1 MSILSKF
8 AALET
13 ASNKAGRTPMSA
25 EQVQA
30 CRDAIRSK
38 GRGYN
43 VHPNKFDVETPYSV
57 SINYDSKWNNYGSF
71 KSADVAAA
79 VGTIVSVAYF
89 GEKAKRGN
97 YSESVVESSEE
108 FTTWLADERNADIIA
123 KANGDAPQIHQVA
136 ATTPA
141 DEITF

>member
-25 EQVQA
+25 EQIQS

-43 VHPNKFDVETPYSV
+43 VHPNRFDIQTPYSV
-57 SINYDSKWNNYGSF
+57 SINYDNNWNNYGSF

-141 DEITF
+141 GEVTF

>member
-13 ASNKAGRTPMSA
+13 ASNKEGRTPMSE
-25 EQVQA
+25 EQVKS
-30 CRDAIRSK
+30 CREAIRRDN
-38 GRGYN
+38 RGYN
-43 VHPNKFDVETPYSV
+43 VHPNRFDIAVPYSV
-57 SINYDSKWNNYGSF
+57 SLNYDNTWNNFGSF

-79 VGTIVSVAYF
+79 VGTIVSAAYF

-97 YSESVVESSEE
+97 YSETVVESSEE
-108 FTTWLADERNADIIA
+108 FTTWLADQRNADIIA
-123 KANGDAPQIHQVA
+123 KANGDSPQIHQVA

-141 DEITF
+141 SEVTF